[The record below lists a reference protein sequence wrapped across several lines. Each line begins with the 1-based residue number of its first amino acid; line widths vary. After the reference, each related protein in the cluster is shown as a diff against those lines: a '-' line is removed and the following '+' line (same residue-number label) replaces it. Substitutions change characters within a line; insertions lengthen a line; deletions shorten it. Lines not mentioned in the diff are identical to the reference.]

1 VSDKDS
7 RVLLSIVVPTYNER
21 ENIGELLKRI
31 DKALSA
37 ENIVYEVIIVDDN
50 SPDGTA
56 DYAEE
61 LSRIYPVRV
70 LRRPG
75 KLGLSSAVMDGVR
88 LSKGSIVAVM
98 DADLQ
103 HPPEVLPKMLKILV
117 SNGCDL
123 VIASRYVKGGS
134 VGSWSLLR
142 KVISK
147 GAILIAR
154 ILLPKVRNVK
164 DPMSGY
170 FMFRREV
177 IAPCIERMNPRG
189 FKILL
194 EVIVKGN
201 LSKICEVPY
210 TFGTR
215 YRGKSKLS
223 TKEVMNYLFHV
234 LNLAPDYVRFAMVGA
249 AGTVVNLGILALLR
263 YALGVPHAYASAAA
277 IEASVINNFILNDVW
292 TFKSSKKAGA
302 LRRFIKF
309 HLSSALGLLTQWIVS
324 YVIYYVIFSQ
334 SIIAQLVGILAG
346 FTVNY
351 VLSKKFVWRS

>member
-1 VSDKDS
+1 MSNKNDK
-7 RVLLSIVVPTYNER
+7 VLISIVVPTYNER
-21 ENIGELLKRI
+21 ENIGELLRRI
-31 DKALSA
+31 DRALSA
-37 ENIVYEVIIVDDN
+37 ENIAYEVIIVDDN

-61 LSRIYPVRV
+61 LSRTYPVRV

-75 KLGLSSAVMDGVR
+75 KLGLSSAVLDGVKA
-88 LSKGSIVAVM
+88 SKGSVIAVM

-103 HPPEVLPKMLKILV
+103 HPPEVLPLMLRELMG
-117 SNGCDL
+117 NGCDL

-134 VGSWSLLR
+134 VGNWSFLR

-147 GAILIAR
+147 GAILVAR
-154 ILLPKVRNVK
+154 ILLPKVRSVK

-170 FMFRREV
+170 FMFKREAV
-177 IAPCIERMNPRG
+177 ESCMEHMNPRG

-201 LSKICEVPY
+201 LSRVCEVPY

-223 TKEVMNYLFHV
+223 TKEVVNYLLHV
-234 LNLAPDYVRFAMVGA
+234 LNLAPDYVRFAIVGA
-249 AGTVVNLGILALLR
+249 TGTAVNLGILALLR
-263 YALGVPHAYASAAA
+263 YVFGVPHAYASAAA
-277 IEASVINNFILNDVW
+277 IEASVINNFVLNDVW

-309 HLSSALGLLTQWIVS
+309 HLSSALGLLTQWLVS
-324 YVIYYVIFSQ
+324 YVIYYAVLNQ
-334 SIIAQLVGILAG
+334 SIIAQLIGILAG
-346 FTVNY
+346 FIVNY
-351 VLSKKFVWRS
+351 MLSKKFVWRS

>member
-1 VSDKDS
+1 MSNKDD

-21 ENIGELLKRI
+21 ENIGELLRRI
-31 DKALSA
+31 DMALST
-37 ENIVYEVIIVDDN
+37 ENIAYEVIIVDDN

-61 LSRIYPVRV
+61 LSSAYPVRV

-75 KLGLSSAVMDGVR
+75 KLGLSSAVLDGVR
-88 LSKGSIVAVM
+88 LSKGSVIAVM

-103 HPPEVLPKMLKILV
+103 HPPEVLPQMLRKLM

-134 VGSWSLLR
+134 VGNWSLLR
-142 KVISK
+142 KMISK
-147 GAILIAR
+147 GAILVAR
-154 ILLPKVRNVK
+154 ILLPKVRSVK

-170 FMFRREV
+170 FMFKREV
-177 IAPCIERMNPRG
+177 IESCMERMNPRG

-194 EVIVKGN
+194 EVIVRGN

-223 TKEVMNYLFHV
+223 TKEVINYLFHV
-234 LNLAPDYVRFAMVGA
+234 LNLAPDYVRFAIVGA
-249 AGTVVNLGILALLR
+249 TGTMVNLGILALLR
-263 YALGVPHAYASAAA
+263 YVFEVPHAYASAVA

-292 TFKSSKKAGA
+292 TFKSSKKAGT

-309 HLSSALGLLTQWIVS
+309 HLSSALGLLTQWLVS
-324 YVIYYVIFSQ
+324 YVIYYAMLSQ

-346 FTVNY
+346 FIVNY
-351 VLSKKFVWRS
+351 ILSKKFVWRS